1 MKRMLALILALM
13 LPSVA
18 LAEVDVLAL
27 GREEGFTSFT
37 MNGVDTIIRPGDQP
51 FMGEIDAEDGT
62 LIAFLDFV
70 DMPNE
75 GAVFMRLTISTELP
89 YMLGADTMTLT
100 VGQKDYVFTLTPEI
114 NEYDTV
120 YYEDYAACLHTDSLP
135 ILEDIIKLG
144 AKAKDVAALHE
155 KYSLDD
161 KPVRVTLSGEGM
173 DDMHGSVVIPAK
185 NVQNLLNL
193 YKEAGGLKQDF
204 DRYTE
209 LWPVDIKK

>member
-1 MKRMLALILALM
+1 MKRLLALILALM
-13 LPSVA
+13 LPAVA

-27 GREEGFTSFT
+27 GREDGFTSFT

-51 FMGEIDAEDGT
+51 FMGAIDAEDGT

-135 ILEDIIKLG
+135 ILDAIIKQKNG
-144 AKAKDVAALHE
+144 AIAI
-155 KYSLDD
+155 
-161 KPVRVTLSGEGM
+161 TLSGEGVASV
-173 DDMHGSVVIPAK
+173 HGSVVIPAG

-193 YKEAGGLKQDF
+193 YKEVGGLKQDL

-209 LWPVDIKK
+209 LWPVDII